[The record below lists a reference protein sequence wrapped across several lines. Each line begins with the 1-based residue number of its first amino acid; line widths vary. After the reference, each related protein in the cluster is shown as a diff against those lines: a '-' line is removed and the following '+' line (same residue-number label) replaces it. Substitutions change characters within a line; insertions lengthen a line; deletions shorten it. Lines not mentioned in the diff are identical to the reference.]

1 LQLVPTEADQPEAT
15 KPSKPDSWKN
25 VLAVFNHYHHA
36 HHHPMRRRLKPTSK
50 TARAIATR
58 LRDGWT
64 VEELCKAVDGFH
76 LSPHHQGQND
86 RGTVYL
92 DLYLFVRDEEQVEK
106 GIGYA
111 ENPPKPGSNKPA
123 RDIRVGWFPA
133 EACQHPDKP
142 GRVDLP

>member
-1 LQLVPTEADQPEAT
+1 MKSRKA
-15 KPSKPDSWKN
+15 KPDSAN
-25 VLAVFNHYHHA
+25 AVYAVYKHYWSHG
-36 HHHPMRRRLKPTSK
+36 HPRREPLRTSK
-50 TARAIATR
+50 TWRAIAAR
-58 LRDGWT
+58 LKDGWT
-64 VEELCKAVDGFH
+64 IKELCKAVDGYH

-92 DLYLFVRDEEQVEK
+92 DLYLFVCDEEQVQK

-111 ENPPKPGSNKPA
+111 ENPPKPGSGAKPA

-133 EACQHPDKP
+133 EACQHPDKT